1 MIVVIGFMGAG
12 KTTIGRLI
20 AERLG
25 LPFVDADLVIERE
38 QGRAIKEIFDA
49 EGETAFRDIE
59 ERTVRRLLD
68 GPECVLSLG
77 GGVCGREATREALRG
92 HTVVYLHVDLDEAMA
107 RVGRDEDR
115 PLLHN
120 PGLPALYAGRLDT
133 YAQTAT
139 VTLDPPTGYSGE
151 GERRGALFDRE
162 RFRREAAVAE
172 VDPGSLAFVLAELP
186 DQFTEEALDR
196 ALGDLQDQQLTRV
209 RVEQTGPQLRRVAT
223 ASYAV
228 EFSAGTAL
236 SERVLTPSAPVES
249 HGMEDARFVRF
260 TGADGTS
267 TYLAT
272 YTGYDLSLIH
282 I

>member
-133 YAQTAT
+133 YSQTAT
-139 VTLDPPTGYSGE
+139 VT
-151 GERRGALFDRE
+151 
-162 RFRREAAVAE
+162 
-172 VDPGSLAFVLAELP
+172 
-186 DQFTEEALDR
+186 
-196 ALGDLQDQQLTRV
+196 
-209 RVEQTGPQLRRVAT
+209 VAT
-223 ASYAV
+223 SV
-228 EFSAGTAL
+228 GCS
-236 SERVLTPSAPVES
+236 STPL
-249 HGMEDARFVRF
+249 HGSRLCLRLVSNECW
-260 TGADGTS
+260 
-267 TYLAT
+267 
-272 YTGYDLSLIH
+272 
-282 I
+282 